1 METILAIDTVT
12 VLRKER
18 TIIDNVSFVIRPG
31 EHWALLGPNGCGK
44 TTIVQ
49 LATGYIWPSTGK
61 VTVLGGEY
69 GHVDISEY
77 RKKIGL
83 VSSALF
89 EKIPYSDTFR
99 DVIIS
104 GRYGSFGIWSEIPPG
119 DRIKADE
126 IIDLLNCREIADRPY
141 RVLSFGERQAALI
154 GRAFMADPKL
164 LILDEPFEGLDIA
177 ARERM
182 LRLIDSLIERKNG
195 TTLLLITHRV
205 EEIAAGISHAAIM
218 APGRML
224 AAGVKEN
231 TLTDS
236 ILSRA
241 MNVHVEL
248 AKKNG
253 RFYAQVV

>member
-1 METILAIDTVT
+1 MDTILAIENAT
-12 VLRKER
+12 VLRKDR
-18 TIIDNVSFVIRPG
+18 TIIDNVSFTMKRG

-77 RKKIGL
+77 RKKIGI

-89 EKIPYSDTFR
+89 ERMQYNDTFR
-99 DVIIS
+99 DVVIS
-104 GRYGSFGIWSEIPPG
+104 GRYGSLGIWNEVSGE
-119 DRIKADE
+119 DRAKADE
-126 IIDLLNCREIADRPY
+126 ITGLLSCGHIADRPY

-154 GRAFMADPKL
+154 GRAVMADPKL

-182 LRLIDSLIERKNG
+182 LQFIDTLITHSNS

-205 EEIAAGISHAAIM
+205 EEIAAGITHTAIM
-218 APGRML
+218 EPGRML
-224 AAGVKEN
+224 AAGKKKD
-231 TLTDS
+231 TLTDKALSTAMS
-236 ILSRA
+236 IPVEISRR
-241 MNVHVEL
+241 
-248 AKKNG
+248 NG
-253 RFYAQVV
+253 RFYTQVV

>member
-1 METILAIDTVT
+1 MDSILSIDKATIL
-12 VLRKER
+12 RKGR
-18 TIIDNVSFVIRPG
+18 TIIDNISFTIRPG

-49 LATGYIWPSTGK
+49 LATGYIWPSSGK

-77 RKKIGL
+77 RKKIGI

-89 EKIPYSDTFR
+89 ERIPYRETFR

-104 GRYGSFGIWSEIPPG
+104 GKYGSFGIWNDISDEDRAKAG
-119 DRIKADE
+119 D
-126 IIDLLNCREIADRPY
+126 IIDLLNCGRVADRPY

-154 GRAFMADPKL
+154 GRAIMADPKL

-182 LRLIDSLIERKNG
+182 LNLIDEMIGRDNG
-195 TTLLLITHRV
+195 PTLLLITHRV
-205 EEIAAGISHAAIM
+205 EEIAAGISHAAVM
-218 APGRML
+218 GPGQML
-224 AAGVKEN
+224 ATGLKEN
-231 TLTDS
+231 TLSNS
-236 ILSRA
+236 ILSKA
-241 MNVHVEL
+241 MNVNVEI
-248 AKKNG
+248 ARKNG
-253 RFYAQVV
+253 RFYAQVI